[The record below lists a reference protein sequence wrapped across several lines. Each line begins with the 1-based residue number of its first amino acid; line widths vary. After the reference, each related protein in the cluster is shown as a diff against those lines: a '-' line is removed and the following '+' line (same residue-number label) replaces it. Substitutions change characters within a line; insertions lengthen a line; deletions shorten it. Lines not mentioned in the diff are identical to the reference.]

1 MGKRILYV
9 LLSAMLLSI
18 PWIGGPSL
26 TLFVGFIP
34 LLMLQEERPKRFWL
48 YVMSAF
54 LLWWAITTWWVAI
67 AAVIGIV
74 AAFSIGTALTTSA
87 FMLYDYVLRKSTK
100 PLAYTVFVT
109 AWIGYEYLFTIG
121 DVSFPW
127 LNLGQGFA
135 NSVKLVQWYEYSGI
149 FGGTLWVL
157 VVNLLIFNALKQ
169 CRSVKKWIAPALA
182 VVVPIIWSLAIYYKY
197 QEPAQTATVTIVQPN
212 FNPYNEKFNTDPAEL
227 DRIMG
232 NLIMEAPE
240 DVDAIILPETAID
253 RVPEGDNINSHPS
266 IMNFRNIIRMKY
278 PNAAVIT
285 GASSQRI
292 YLSPEEASA
301 TARTSK
307 SGIMYDYF
315 NSAMYIDSTED
326 VQIHH
331 KSILVV
337 GAEKMPFY
345 KVTKM
350 FDFLTVDLGGI
361 TGQLGVDT
369 VRTVFTSANG
379 LTTGTAICY
388 ESLYGAYFGEF
399 VKNGAQLMFVITN
412 DGWWGNTTG
421 YRNHFSYSR
430 LRAIETRRSIARS
443 ANTGISGFINQRGD
457 VIQKLGWDVRGTI
470 TDKVHLNDKITF
482 YVVYGDVIARLSGYI
497 LALSILYFIS
507 YLFKKKHH
515 MEQ

>member
-9 LLSAMLLSI
+9 LLSALLLSI
-18 PWIGGPSL
+18 PWLGGPSI

-34 LLMLQEERPKRFWL
+34 LLLLQEERPKRYWI
-48 YVMSAF
+48 YVMSTF

-74 AAFSIGTALTTSA
+74 AAFSVGTALNTCA

-109 AWIGYEYLFTIG
+109 AWISYEYLFTIG

-135 NSVKLVQWYEYSGI
+135 NSVKLIQWYEYTGM

-157 VVNLLIFNALKQ
+157 IVNLLIFNALKQ
-169 CRSVKKWIAPALA
+169 WRNIRKWIIPAFA
-182 VVVPIIWSLAIYYKY
+182 VVAPIIWSLTIYYKY
-197 QEPAQTATVTIVQPN
+197 REPDAEAKITIVQPN
-212 FNPYNEKFNTDPAEL
+212 FDPYNEKFNTDPAQL
-227 DRIMG
+227 DKIMAQ
-232 NLIMEAPE
+232 LIMEAPD
-240 DVDAIILPETAID
+240 DVDMIVLPETAID
-253 RVPEGDNINSHPS
+253 GVSEGEHINSHPS
-266 IMNFRNIIRMKY
+266 ITIFRNIIQAKY

-285 GASSQRI
+285 GASSQKI
-292 YLSPEEASA
+292 YPSPEQASI
-301 TARTSK
+301 TARTSRN
-307 SGIMYDYF
+307 GIIYDFF
-315 NSAMYIDSTED
+315 NSALYIDTTTD
-326 VQIHH
+326 IQIHH

-345 KVTKM
+345 KITKM
-350 FDFLTVDLGGI
+350 FDFLTVNLGGI

-369 VRTVFTSANG
+369 VRTVFHSVNG
-379 LTTGTAICY
+379 MTTGTAICY

-399 VKNGAQLMFVITN
+399 IKNGAQLMFVITN

-421 YRNHFSYSR
+421 HRNHFSYSR

-457 VIQKLGWDVRGTI
+457 VIQKLGWDQRGTI
-470 TDKVHLNDKITF
+470 TDNIHLNDKITF
-482 YVVYGDVIARLSGYI
+482 YVKYGDVIARVSGYI
-497 LALSILYFIS
+497 LALSILYFVS
-507 YLFKKKHH
+507 YIFRKKHH
-515 MEQ
+515 MEK